1 MIRMTTS
8 RIRRAIGVTSLT
20 ASLVVSMGAVASFA
34 DQPPEEPFDVR
45 EFETDPQLWPGNP
58 ECSFFTGDGETTFT
72 QITRFDP
79 IGGGH
84 EVEDTLPAQDG
95 ITVTVV
101 DVKDGGELLEFDWS
115 STSENVSM
123 VIVKAGD
130 DANLYVYNPPSDGD
144 EGLLTVAGHGVSH
157 ISFCAGDITDE
168 PDDPEPQIAPAA
180 SAAGSCEAGVT
191 VSLDNTGTD
200 DDDDENTYTTTYTVV
215 VTVNGTE
222 VHNDTHD
229 VDEGDTAQ
237 VGPFELGDT
246 DSETWSVTV
255 SSDDLEDDIVA
266 GGTEDCAEE
275 IIETNPAPAAAFNH
289 VCNTDGTGV
298 VTVTLGNTGDADAVF
313 TIVTETGQR
322 TQSASTANNVTVKP
336 GNTAVESVPLAA
348 NEVLN
353 FLVTSGEGQ
362 WTYEA
367 DNDLCATE
375 VQGVVLEN
383 DPPTPNGAVDPA
395 PEPQV
400 QGEQLAATGFESPD
414 LLLLAMLFAGL
425 GLALL
430 LSTTKPDPL
439 VVRTH

>member
-34 DQPPEEPFDVR
+34 DQPPPEPFDVR
-45 EFETDPQLWPGNP
+45 EFEDDPQLWPGNP

-84 EVEDTLPAQDG
+84 EVDATLPAQAG

-101 DVKDGGELLEFDWS
+101 DVKDNGELLEFDWS

-144 EGLLTVAGHGVSH
+144 EGLLTVADHGVSH
-157 ISFCAGDITDE
+157 ISFCAGDISDE
-168 PDDPEPQIAPAA
+168 PPPPDPVIAPAA
-180 SAAGSCEAGVT
+180 SATGSCTAGVVVT
-191 VSLDNTGTD
+191 LDNRGTD
-200 DDDDENTYTTTYTVV
+200 DDDAENTYTTTYSVDV
-215 VTVNGTE
+215 DI
-222 VHNDTHD
+222 NDVDTPAVDHD
-229 VDEGDTAQ
+229 VDEGQQATVDGFPLAH
-237 VGPFELGDT
+237 GDT
-246 DSETWSVTV
+246 WTV
-255 SSDDLEDDIVA
+255 NITAEGMA
-266 GGTEDCAEE
+266 PYTTGGTANCPPDPDPDPEAD
-275 IIETNPAPAAAFNH
+275 PAAAFNH
-289 VCNTDGTGV
+289 VCTTDDAGV
-298 VTVTLGNTGDADAVF
+298 ATVTLTNTGDADAEF
-313 TIVTETGQR
+313 TVVTEDGGSSNAQK
-322 TQSASTANNVTVKP
+322 VTVTP
-336 GNTAVESVPLAA
+336 GGTEVESVPLSGS
-348 NEVLN
+348 EVLS
-353 FLVTSGEGQ
+353 FLVTAGDGE
-362 WTYEA
+362 WTYDA
-367 DNDLCATE
+367 DNDRCVTE
-375 VQGVVLEN
+375 VQGVVFEN
-383 DPPTPNGAVDPA
+383 DPPTPNGAADPA
-395 PEPQV
+395 PEPEV
-400 QGEQLAATGFESPD
+400 QGVQLAATGLESPD